1 MKQAIFHLAFPSL
14 DLAETRAFFVNG
26 LGAEAGREN
35 ANALILNLYGN
46 QIVAH
51 RISEPLEPQR
61 GIYPRHFGIVFSEEA
76 DWNELLERAKAN
88 HLKFFQTEKVRYP
101 GHFTEHRTFFLEDPT
116 GNLLEFKVYRN
127 PEAVLGFIPDADVGE

>member
-14 DLAETRAFFVNG
+14 DLAETKAFFVEG

-61 GIYPRHFGIVFSEEA
+61 GIYPRHFGIVFSEEG
-76 DWNELLERAKAN
+76 DWLELLERAKKN

-127 PEAVLGFIPDADVGE
+127 AEAVLGFIPDADVGE

>member
-14 DLAETRAFFVNG
+14 DLAETRTFFVNG

-46 QIVAH
+46 QLVAH

-101 GHFTEHRTFFLEDPT
+101 GQFTEHRTFFLEDPT